1 MSRVRAINIVRNLNH
16 TISKLKEL
24 EVVESEHFPSG
35 RAKPEVLE
43 STMKKIMKKY
53 GLKSVDCN

>member
-1 MSRVRAINIVRNLNH
+1 MSRERAVKIVHNLH
-16 TISKLKEL
+16 KTISHLKNMKI
-24 EVVESEHFPSG
+24 VESEHFPSG

-53 GLKSVDCN
+53 GFKKCRL